1 MRSAS
6 FRWACAAV
14 LAVAATQPAL
24 ADTITSSASSAASQ
38 SVGSSSTSIE
48 KSSKSSSG
56 QERTAAG
63 DYRVIDITVAE
74 QRPGLVRVQ
83 LQAVADASAEGGLFV
98 WMPQTVA
105 EAAQVTVG
113 VVVAAQARDYGVA
126 FADATSGRAFFLVLD
141 DAVYRELGS
150 QVVVL

>member
-74 QRPGLVRVQ
+74 
-83 LQAVADASAEGGLFV
+83 
-98 WMPQTVA
+98 
-105 EAAQVTVG
+105 AAQVTVG
-113 VVVAAQARDYGVA
+113 GVVAAQPRDYGVA